1 MYYLGV
7 EFFFIFE
14 KKGQPDQSLL
24 RRLEQAKRRRHDS
37 FNQGPNLRPLITK
50 QITLEEKI
58 RI

>member
-24 RRLEQAKRRRHDS
+24 RRLDKQKEEGMTVLIKDQILDHKRDS
-37 FNQGPNLRPLITK
+37 
-50 QITLEEKI
+50 LEY
-58 RI
+58 RLFLC